1 MWYCLLILP
10 LIYLGY
16 KRNFKF
22 KIMVLSLKLVL
33 KMMMIS
39 LLEYLDPRLTKLNK
53 NKYIVSY
60 VLNKKLYKLHCKVQR
75 GPNSILQVIDQDSN
89 DVTSL
94 FNSWLG
100 PNRDFHNQAYT
111 PKDLE
116 YQELSLLM
124 INGET
129 KVFNEMD
136 TLEI

>member
-10 LIYLGY
+10 LMYLGY
-16 KRNFKF
+16 KKNLKF
-22 KIMVLSLKLVL
+22 KIMVMSLKLVL

-39 LLEYLDPRLTKLNK
+39 LLEYLDPRITRLDK
-53 NKYIVSY
+53 NNYIVSY
-60 VLNKKLYKLHCKVQR
+60 VLNKKLYKLHCKVHR

-89 DVTSL
+89 DVTRL